1 MDKTNNI
8 THNKTIKAALAGNP
22 NCGKSTIFNN
32 LTGARQHVGNYP
44 GVTVEKYEGRRLYQ
58 DREFDIVDLPG
69 AYSLTAISEEERVAQ
84 DYLINE
90 KPDVV
95 INIVDASNLE
105 RNLYLTLLLKE
116 MGVPLL
122 VVLNM
127 MDIAH
132 ASGIV
137 INKEILSQE
146 LGVPVI
152 ETVGTKGQGMDEI
165 LNWAAKVADAPE
177 EYWQP
182 RPELKIQETEPIAAA
197 TARYAAL
204 SWICIR
210 AVCSRIL
217 LETSF
222 SDKIDS
228 VLTHRIWGIPIFLGL
243 MYLVFQLTITL
254 GAYPM
259 EWIES
264 GFSLLGAGISALWP
278 ADSDSLLKSLLVD
291 GVIGGV
297 GGVIVFLPNI
307 LLLFLA
313 ISLLEDSGYM
323 ARAAYLTDRFM
334 HRIGLHG
341 KSFIPLLI
349 GFGCSVPAILAT
361 RTLPT
366 RKDRLVTMFVVPL
379 ISCGAR
385 LPIYALLIPAFFPL
399 AWQAPILWLIYWL
412 GIALAMITAKLLSL
426 FVIRDEELPFI
437 IELPPYHWPT
447 FRTVGIH
454 AMERGWLYVKKAGTV
469 ILGIS
474 IVLWGLTTFPGLD
487 SGTESRF
494 EQARAAVSQNAALD
508 ESQKESKRTEIDNEA
523 AQEQLANSY
532 AGRIG
537 RFIEPILRPM
547 GFDWKI
553 GTALIGATAAKEV
566 FVAQMGIVSRVGS
579 ADDET
584 ESLQAIM
591 ARNYSPL
598 VGFGIMVFCLISSP
612 CMATVAVMARES
624 GSWKWAAAQWLFLTS
639 LAWVLVTLMY
649 QIGIRCV

>member
-1 MDKTNNI
+1 MAQELQKPI
-8 THNKTIKAALAGNP
+8 RAALAGNP

-44 GVTVEKYEGRRLYQ
+44 GVTVEKFQGKRSWRGREIDL
-58 DREFDIVDLPG
+58 VDLPG

-84 DYLINE
+84 EYLVNE

-116 MGVPLL
+116 MRVPLL

-127 MDIAH
+127 MDLAKS
-132 ASGIV
+132 AGIV
-137 INKEILSQE
+137 INKEILSKE

-152 ETVGTKGQGMDEI
+152 EAVGSMNQGMGQI
-165 LNWAAKVADAPE
+165 LEWSEKIADNPTA
-177 EYWQP
+177 YWEP
-182 RPELKIQETEPIAAA
+182 RPELEILETEPIAAA
-197 TARYAAL
+197 TARYSAL
-204 SWICIR
+204 SRICIR
-210 AVCSRIL
+210 AVCSQIL
-217 LETSF
+217 LETTV
-222 SDKIDS
+222 SDRIDR
-228 VLTHRIWGIPIFLGL
+228 VMTHRIWGIPIFLGL
-243 MYLVFQLTITL
+243 MYLVFQLTFTL

-259 EWIES
+259 GWIDSAFAFLSE
-264 GFSLLGAGISALWP
+264 GINQFWGAE
-278 ADSDSLLKSLLVD
+278 SDSLIKSLLVD
-291 GVIGGV
+291 GIIGGV

-323 ARAAYLTDRFM
+323 ARAAYMTDRFM

-349 GFGCSVPAILAT
+349 GFGCSVPAIMAT

-366 RKDRLVTMFVVPL
+366 RKDRLITMFIVPL
-379 ISCGAR
+379 VSCGAR

-399 AWQAPILWLIYWL
+399 AWQAPILWLLYCL
-412 GIALAMITAKLLSL
+412 GIALAMITAKALSL
-426 FVIRDEELPFI
+426 FVIKDEELPFI

-454 AMERGWLYVKKAGTV
+454 ALERGWLYLKKAGTV

-487 SGTESRF
+487 ASAAKRF
-494 EQARAAVSQNAALD
+494 ERQRVAVEENTNLNDQ
-508 ESQKESKRTEIDNEA
+508 QKAEKQTEIDNDEA
-523 AQEQLANSY
+523 QTQLANSY
-532 AGRIG
+532 VGRFG
-537 RFIEPILRPM
+537 RFIEPVLLPM

-579 ADDET
+579 VGDET
-584 ESLQAIM
+584 KSLQEIM

-598 VGFGIMVFCLISSP
+598 VGFGIMVFCLISAP
-612 CMATVAVMARES
+612 CMATFAVMARES
-624 GSWKWAAAQWLFLTS
+624 GSWKWAAAQWVFQTAV
-639 LAWVLVTLMY
+639 AWTIVTAIY
-649 QIGIRCV
+649 QIGSLWL